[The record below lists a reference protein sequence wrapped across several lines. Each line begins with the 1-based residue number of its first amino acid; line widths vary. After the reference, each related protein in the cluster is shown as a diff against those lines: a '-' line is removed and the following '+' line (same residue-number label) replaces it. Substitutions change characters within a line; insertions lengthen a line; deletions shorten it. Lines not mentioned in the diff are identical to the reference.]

1 MSELK
6 KALTRT
12 DVTKELQEIREALTK
27 VNDDGAVLNPISQR
41 LFDLQ
46 MKVAN
51 AKVIR

>member
-12 DVTKELQEIREALTK
+12 DVTKELQRIRALVEDGIHNDQK
-27 VNDDGAVLNPISQR
+27 VIDA

>member
-1 MSELK
+1 MTELK

-12 DVTKELQEIREALTK
+12 DVTKELQEIRELLK
-27 VNDDGAVLNPISQR
+27 AVAEIGVDPIAQA